1 MIDGHKAHG
10 VATVAI
16 LVLLAGG
23 PAVAGPGA
31 PAAADPGDSP
41 DRAAFSLSLTPPRL
55 VVPAGLLDEPQPV
68 QVANRGRE
76 PLDIEVGKRD
86 FLQRPD
92 GSLSFEENAPYSASN
107 WVTATPDRFRLD
119 PGTTAQVQVR
129 FSPPAGPDAGDH
141 QVVLVFLA
149 PAPAGTAN
157 IRINRGVGLPIFLT
171 VAGPVDDSVRL
182 DRLSA
187 PGFSAGGPVRL
198 TATVSS
204 TGTVHRDFRGPG
216 VLGVKVAGRT
226 VDFPDFTVTRGAVR
240 EVTTQWLNPPLFCLC
255 RATLTVT
262 AADGTAQ
269 VRSVRIV
276 VVPVTLVLAVVAGVV
291 LLVVAAFVVRRVF
304 RAQVRRAVRGNGDA

>member
-23 PAVAGPGA
+23 PAAAGPGA

-41 DRAAFSLSLTPPRL
+41 ERAAFSLSLTPPRL

-129 FSPPAGPDAGDH
+129 FSPPAGPDA
-141 QVVLVFLA
+141 
-149 PAPAGTAN
+149 P
-157 IRINRGVGLPIFLT
+157 
-171 VAGPVDDSVRL
+171 SVRPDL
-182 DRLSA
+182 D
-187 PGFSAGGPVRL
+187 
-198 TATVSS
+198 
-204 TGTVHRDFRGPG
+204 HRR
-216 VLGVKVAGRT
+216 VLGGLDQPIDSRMNLHHCGDGR
-226 VDFPDFTVTRGAVR
+226 
-240 EVTTQWLNPPLFCLC
+240 
-255 RATLTVT
+255 
-262 AADGTAQ
+262 GTP
-269 VRSVRIV
+269 R
-276 VVPVTLVLAVVAGVV
+276 
-291 LLVVAAFVVRRVF
+291 
-304 RAQVRRAVRGNGDA
+304 